1 MRTIERISLFAFVFL
16 AASVSCVL
24 ADSPAPMVV
33 SGGSVAGDVLS
44 YTVAAFGTVITGFT
58 VKLLLALAKK
68 AGVEVTDQMRA
79 RLGEII
85 LNGLNLGAKEAAEK
99 LAGKGPIEVRNM
111 AVASAIT
118 YTQVHGADTI
128 HALGL
133 DPTSG
138 EAIEAIR
145 ARAET
150 MIADPNTP
158 SHPLQFPGRPC
169 RSGNSSRAKVG

>member
-158 SHPLQFPGRPC
+158 TPGIPSTPVSRPTV
-169 RSGNSSRAKVG
+169 S